1 MELWRLVKLNLSRM
15 LAQGPECTPV
25 TDAFMARFPFP
36 SQLQEFAES
45 PPVQALLDEER
56 RLTLPLH
63 AEYILEFE
71 TAPPQKS
78 QERSQEMG
86 LRSG

>member
-1 MELWRLVKLNLSRM
+1 MPLV
-15 LAQGPECTPV
+15 QGTEGAAV
-25 TDAFMARFPFP
+25 TDAFMARFPLP

-45 PPVQALLDEER
+45 APVQALLDQR
-56 RLTLPLH
+56 QRLSLPLH

-78 QERSQEMG
+78 QERTQDGTRGGS
-86 LRSG
+86 LL